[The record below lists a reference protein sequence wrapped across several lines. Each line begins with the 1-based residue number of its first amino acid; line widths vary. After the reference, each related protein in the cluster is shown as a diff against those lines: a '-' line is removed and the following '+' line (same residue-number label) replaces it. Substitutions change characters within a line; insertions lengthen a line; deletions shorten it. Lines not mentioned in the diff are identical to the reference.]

1 VKTVWLDIV
10 EVVMEWLLDTDN
22 DRKGFLVKILSILH
36 VQGIDSKVY
45 FKYTYSAPCLFHSE
59 LGRQ

>member
-1 VKTVWLDIV
+1 
-10 EVVMEWLLDTDN
+10 MEWLLDTNN
-22 DRKGFLVKILSILH
+22 DRKGFLDNIILILH